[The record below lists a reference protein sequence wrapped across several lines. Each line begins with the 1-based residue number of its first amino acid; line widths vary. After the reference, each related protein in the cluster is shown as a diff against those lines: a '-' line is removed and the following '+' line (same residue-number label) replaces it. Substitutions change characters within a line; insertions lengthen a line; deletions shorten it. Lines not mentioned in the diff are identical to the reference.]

1 MYMCLL
7 NLEMFEWKVSNSKLL
22 WAIFSFYSCLSED
35 KSVKLK
41 HVFSS
46 VVFLSFL
53 GMSFLTELFAASIQA
68 WLGHIIKVTFTLLP
82 LQKHKTVDVYV
93 PLAFEKKR
101 TFSARWALN
110 SNQRL
115 SRRYSTTNDG
125 LIILRQ
131 FCSVAQF
138 GSKLPRLM
146 ALPVTSVAACVDTTW
161 GQLLAVDC
169 DI

>member
-7 NLEMFEWKVSNSKLL
+7 TLEMFEWKVSKNNLL

-35 KSVKLK
+35 KSVKQK

-53 GMSFLTELFAASIQA
+53 GMRFLSELFAASIQA
-68 WLGHIIKVTFTLLP
+68 WLCHIIKVAFALLP

-101 TFSARWALN
+101 MFSAGWA
-110 SNQRL
+110 SARTCVSAADIRL
-115 SRRYSTTNDG
+115 QMMD
-125 LIILRQ
+125 
-131 FCSVAQF
+131 
-138 GSKLPRLM
+138 
-146 ALPVTSVAACVDTTW
+146 W
-161 GQLLAVDC
+161 
-169 DI
+169 